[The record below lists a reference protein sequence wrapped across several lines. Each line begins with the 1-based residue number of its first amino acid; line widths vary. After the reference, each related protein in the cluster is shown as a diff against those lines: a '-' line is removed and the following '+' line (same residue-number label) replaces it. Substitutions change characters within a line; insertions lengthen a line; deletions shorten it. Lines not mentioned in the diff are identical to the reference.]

1 MREPSPTP
9 VQHWKRGLPVVGSLA
24 LAALVIWRVSPGDL
38 YQALAS
44 LNWVLLAPMSWAL
57 VAALYLWDS
66 LCLWRLF
73 KQPDSPLGYRATLRA
88 RGVSYLFTL
97 LNYGVGQGF
106 LAWLLAKK
114 QERGF
119 VASAT
124 RCAMVTYADLCVLLT
139 LGLLGGALGEGPRLR
154 GTLFFCGVA
163 LAVLAA
169 LSAAVYLLPGRW
181 VEGAGQ
187 TRWGAALRSSAWS
200 WRDLVPLGAM
210 RLVYIGLGLIY
221 ITLAL
226 AVCGVALDPWVL
238 IGVVPL
244 VVLVDGLPISV
255 GSLGTREAALLLL
268 LDPFILKADEPVL
281 VAFSIV
287 WSTCGLSGR
296 ALIGLG
302 NLWGPK
308 ARSWLTGRPSAE
320 VESGNW
326 EFPLEEGKFRN
337 PSAE

>member
-1 MREPSPTP
+1 MRELLQMPA
-9 VQHWKRGLPVVGSLA
+9 QHWKRGLPVVGSLA
-24 LAALVIWRVSPGDL
+24 LAAMVIWRVSPGDL

-44 LNWVLLAPMSWAL
+44 LNWALLAPMSLAL

-66 LCLWRLF
+66 MCLWWLF
-73 KQPDSPLGYRATLRA
+73 KQPRAPLSYRATLRA
-88 RGVSYLFTL
+88 RGVSYLFTI
-97 LNYGVGQGF
+97 LNYGVGQGV
-106 LAWLLAKK
+106 LAWFLAKK

-119 VASAT
+119 LASAT
-124 RCAMVTYADLCVLLT
+124 RCVMVTYADLCVLLT
-139 LGLLGGALGEGPRLR
+139 LGLIGGALGEGPRLR
-154 GTLFFCGVA
+154 GVLFFCGLA
-163 LAVLAA
+163 LSALAA

-181 VEGAGQ
+181 VQNVRQ
-187 TRWGAALRSSAWS
+187 TRWGAALRSSAWR
-200 WRDLVPLGAM
+200 WRDLLPLGAM
-210 RLVYIGLGLIY
+210 RLAYVGLGLIY

-268 LDPFILKADEPVL
+268 LDPFLLKADEPVL

-302 NLWGPK
+302 NLWVPK
-308 ARSWLTGRPSAE
+308 ARSWLTGER
-320 VESGNW
+320 SGN
-326 EFPLEEGKFRN
+326 
-337 PSAE
+337 